1 MIFEPLSD
9 VWKKVMKLPK
19 EEQVIDLLLR
29 LGATPNYTGFSYLVK
44 AILLCIEEESRL
56 LSITKILYPETAK
69 YFSVSPFTVE
79 RDIRTLINVMWKQN
93 RILLD
98 KIAGYKLSRKPTVG
112 QFLSIISFYISFHQQ
127 NMSEISIFS

>member
-1 MIFEPLSD
+1 
-9 VWKKVMKLPK
+9 MKLPK